1 VIVTPGVLHP
11 SPHKRIPSRELKVLG
26 QVVEKETRHIFISL
40 FLVQGRGG
48 MGSTLLLQQLYI
60 SYKLHEAK
68 KPWKFFSK
76 KSWVSH
82 VASSLVCWFHC
93 IL

>member
-1 VIVTPGVLHP
+1 M
-11 SPHKRIPSRELKVLG
+11 
-26 QVVEKETRHIFISL
+26 EKEMCHIFISL

-48 MGSTLLLQQLYI
+48 VGVYSFITQLY
-60 SYKLHEAK
+60 KLYNLQEARK
-68 KPWKFFSK
+68 LGKFLSK

-82 VASSLVCWFHC
+82 VASSSECWFHC